1 MDNRIFDLMHK
12 WLRYEEWK
20 GEHQVPNIFLSPQKI
35 ISGSGALEASAQ
47 VFQTMGN
54 KALIVT
60 DAMMQKLGN
69 IKKVESVLKS
79 AGVLYS
85 IYTEVNTE
93 PTDII
98 VQNGVEQYKKEKC
111 DFLVALGG
119 GSPIDTMKA
128 IGMIISCGG
137 TPADYLQKTVTES
150 LPNMVAIPTTAGT
163 GSEVT
168 QFTIITDTKTKVKML
183 LKGPALI
190 PSLAIVDPQFTMTA
204 PPNVTAATGIDTLC
218 HAVEAYTS
226 KKAQPMS
233 DIFALSATNRIFR
246 NLLQAYNTP
255 EDKKA
260 REQMSLAATEAG
272 IAFNNSSVT
281 IIHGMSRPIG
291 ALFHVPHGLSNAMLL
306 ETCLTFIVDGTVD
319 RFADIARYCG
329 MCGPDLPDTDA
340 AQLFVQNTAHLLK
353 QLKIPTLKE
362 YGIDK
367 AVFDKNVHKMAN
379 DAFESGSP
387 SNTRKEINVEDMEM
401 LYKKLWNE

>member
-1 MDNRIFDLMHK
+1 M
-12 WLRYEEWK
+12 
-20 GEHQVPNIFLSPQKI
+20 PNIFLSPQKI
-35 ISGSGALEASAQ
+35 MSGSGALEASADI
-47 VFQTMGN
+47 FKIMGK
-54 KALIVT
+54 KALIVS
-60 DAMMQKLGN
+60 DAMMKKLGN
-69 IKKVESVLKS
+69 IEKVESVLKS
-79 AGVLYS
+79 AGVSYS
-85 IYTEVNTE
+85 IYAEVNSE

-98 VQNGVEQYKKEKC
+98 VNNGVEQYKQENC

-128 IGMIISCGG
+128 IGMIATCGG
-137 TPADYLQKTVTES
+137 TPADYFQKTVTER

-204 PPNVTAATGIDTLC
+204 PPNVTAATGIDALC
-218 HAVEAYTS
+218 HAVESYTS

-246 NLLQAYNTP
+246 NLLKAYDTP
-255 EDKKA
+255 EDMNA

-281 IIHGMSRPIG
+281 MIHGMSRPIG

-306 ETCLTFIVDGTVD
+306 ETCLKFMVDGAVA

-329 MCGPDLPDTDA
+329 MCGSDLSDVDA
-340 AQLFVQNTAHLLK
+340 ANLLIQKTQSLLK
-353 QLKIPTLKE
+353 HLKIPTLKE

-367 AVFDKNVHKMAN
+367 AVFDKNINKMAN
-379 DAFESGSP
+379 DAFASGSP
-387 SNTRKEINVEDMEM
+387 SNTCKQITVEDMEM
-401 LYKKLWNE
+401 LYKEMWRD